1 MITWRVPALVAA
13 LGLTLAFW
21 PWPWTAAL
29 VIVVLALLLAAVD
42 LAMAAPL
49 RDVRLERDGDRIM
62 WLDETAT
69 VRLTVHNDSP
79 RQLRAVVRDAWVPS
93 AGATPYSHRVMLDPG
108 RRETLET
115 KLRPTRR
122 GDRPAV
128 RVIVRSYGP
137 LGLAYRQHRA
147 RRAAADTPQWTV
159 RVLPRFASRRF
170 LPEKLARLRV
180 LDGAVVTRGRGQG
193 TEFDSLREY
202 VVGDDVRSIDWRAS
216 ARRSDVVVRTWR
228 PERDRRVL
236 CVLDTG
242 RTSAVRVGDEPRL
255 DTAIDAALLLAALA
269 SRANDRVDLLA
280 IDTAVR
286 ASVTN
291 VGKRALLWRLVS
303 AMSPLE
309 AALVETDFGLV
320 ASEVLGRERKRALVV
335 LFTALEPA
343 ALGEGLLPV
352 LSRLAT
358 RHKVV
363 VAAAHDSTLSGLTAL
378 DRETATPA
386 DVYTA
391 AAAHRALAE
400 RDRVRAALNRFGV
413 EVIDTPVEIFA
424 SKVADAYL
432 AMKAS
437 GRL

>member
-1 MITWRVPALVAA
+1 MITRRVPVLVVVLAAA
-13 LGLTLAFW
+13 LPFV
-21 PWPWTAAL
+21 PWPWLA
-29 VIVVLALLLAAVD
+29 VPGVVGVALLLTGVD
-42 LAMAAPL
+42 LALAAPL
-49 RDVRLERDGDRIM
+49 RDVRLDREGDRIM

-69 VRLTVHNDSP
+69 VRLTVHNGSP
-79 RQLRAVVRDAWVPS
+79 RPLRGVLRDAWVPS
-93 AGATPYSHRVMLDPG
+93 AGAQPHTHRIAVEPG
-108 RRETLET
+108 RRETVET
-115 KLRPTRR
+115 TLRPTRR

-128 RVIVRSYGP
+128 RVTLRSYGP

-147 RRAAADTPQWTV
+147 RRATARTPQWTV

-170 LPEKLARLRV
+170 LPEKMARLRV

-255 DTAIDAALLLAALA
+255 DAAIDAALLLAALA
-269 SRANDRVDLLA
+269 SRADDRVDLLA
-280 IDTAVR
+280 IDTEVR

-291 VGKRALLWRLVS
+291 VGKRTLLWRLVS

-309 AALVETDFGLV
+309 PALVETDFGLV
-320 ASEVLGRERKRALVV
+320 ASEVLRRERKRALVV

-352 LSRLAT
+352 LSRLAA

-363 VAAAHDSTLSGLTAL
+363 VAAAHDSTLSALTAL
-378 DRETATPA
+378 PAETATVA

-400 RDRVRAALNRFGV
+400 RDRVRAALTRYGV
-413 EVIDTPVEIFA
+413 EVIDAPVDLFA
-424 SKVADAYL
+424 SRVADAYL
-432 AMKAS
+432 AMKAT